1 MCQQSEA
8 EPKQLKGTA
17 ITTKTIS
24 SHAYICRRKTASS
37 AHMRTVQ
44 KCPLLA
50 CVFTNV
56 GPVQPRPRLA
66 SSAQPAHLVVPRGG
80 NSAELPKHASVYVP
94 FHDILSMS
102 AEGDSSQLSSAST
115 WSFPL
120 QHGRGQKRP
129 NPAQP
134 SAATQPSQ
142 FSLAQR
148 LSCVSDQHSS
158 EGFSRGCLF
167 HYGGA

>member
-56 GPVQPRPRLA
+56 GPVQPRPLLA

-80 NSAELPKHASVYVP
+80 NSAELPKQTTADVR
-94 FHDILSMS
+94 FHDIRPMS
-102 AEGDSSQLSSAST
+102 AEGGSSQLSSAST
-115 WSFPL
+115 WSFPS
-120 QHGRGQKRP
+120 RGQKHP
-129 NPAQP
+129 NLAQP
-134 SAATQPSQ
+134 SPATQPSQ
-142 FSLAQR
+142 LSLAQR
-148 LSCVSDQHSS
+148 LSCVSDQRSP